1 MLKIRISSFSYI
13 YGSIPPDPSGNGG
26 GFVFDCRALPN
37 PGRYDEYKSLTGMDE
52 PVAKFLLQEQEVK
65 TFLDHVYALAD
76 QAVSKYVERG
86 FTNLMFS
93 FGCTGGQH
101 RSVFSAEQL
110 GQYIAESYKDVV
122 VVVRHW
128 ARDEAAKNKK

>member
-1 MLKIRISSFSYI
+1 MLKIKVSSFSYV
-13 YGSIPPDPSGNGG
+13 YGTIPGDDSGNGG

-52 PVAKFLLQEQEVK
+52 PVANFLIKEEEVK
-65 TFLDHVYALAD
+65 LFLDSSFALVD
-76 QAVSKYVERG
+76 QAVTRYLERG
-86 FTNLMFS
+86 FTSLMVS

-110 GQYIAESYKDVV
+110 SQYLADKYEGIIIDL
-122 VVVRHW
+122 RHW
-128 ARDEAAKNKK
+128 AREAAAKK

>member
-13 YGSIPPDPSGNGG
+13 YGRIPADPSENGG

-37 PGRYDEYKSLTGMDE
+37 PGRYDEYKKLTGMDE
-52 PVAKFLLQEQEVK
+52 AVANFLIQEEEVK
-65 TFLDHVYALAD
+65 LFLDHSFALVD
-76 QAVSKYVERG
+76 QAVTRYLDRG
-86 FTNLMFS
+86 FTSLMIS

-110 GQYIAESYKDVV
+110 SLYLADKYEGIIIDL
-122 VVVRHW
+122 RHW
-128 ARDEAAKNKK
+128 AREEAEKNS